1 MQILH
6 VCIQLLPG
14 KNPESRNKAISANP
28 HDLFLSLRDIRFWSR
43 APVSRAVTG
52 MSEVRLVFPGESGLL
67 SVMIILRNRDMS
79 NS

>member
-28 HDLFLSLRDIRFWSR
+28 HDLFLSLRDRRFSSA
-43 APVSRAVTG
+43 APVSRAVVG
-52 MSEVRLVFPGESGLL
+52 ISGFQEFLGISHRLHLFSH
-67 SVMIILRNRDMS
+67 I
-79 NS
+79 